1 LTFQALWLLCG
12 LGTAAFASVA
22 VVYAPGPLRTLTWLA
37 IVLGFAGGTF
47 VHRTTG
53 AIAIDATW
61 VGGLSA
67 AVAALE
73 LIRPG
78 HYLVT
83 GAAAGA
89 LAALWAGLMQS
100 QGLPL
105 PIGVP
110 AAVGVLLISAVTT
123 SAWPAFAPPV
133 MREEAMLGLGAL
145 ALAVSVAPAIGQGWQ
160 SALALNVSRGG
171 ASAPSL
177 PIWMLSCAAA
187 SVVSGG
193 LWSWWRRG

>member
-22 VVYAPGPLRTLTWLA
+22 VVYAAGALRALPWLA
-37 IVLGFAGGTF
+37 IVLGFTGGAL
-47 VHRTTG
+47 VQRTTG
-53 AIAIDATW
+53 SIDATW

-83 GAAAGA
+83 GGAAGA

-110 AAVGVLLISAVTT
+110 AAAGVLLLSAVTT
-123 SAWPAFAPPV
+123 SVWPAFAPPV
-133 MREEAMLGLGAL
+133 MREETMLGLGAL
-145 ALAVSVAPAIGQGWQ
+145 ALVIGVAPEVGQGWQ
-160 SALALNVSRGG
+160 SAVALNVSREG

-177 PIWMLSCAAA
+177 PVWLLSCAAA
-187 SVVSGG
+187 SVLSGG